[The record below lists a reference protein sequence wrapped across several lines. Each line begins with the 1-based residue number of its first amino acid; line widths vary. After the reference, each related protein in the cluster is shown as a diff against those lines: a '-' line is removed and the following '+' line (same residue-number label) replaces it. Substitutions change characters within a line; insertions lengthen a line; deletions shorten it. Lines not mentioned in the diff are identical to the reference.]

1 MTDQEIW
8 GSLERIFNMTAK
20 ERYTDPAADDL
31 HRECL
36 RRVEE
41 MSRSEMRL
49 SLSRYVRDTML
60 SEEALA
66 NQGGWDD
73 VLAFLDWVDGG
84 ME

>member
-1 MTDQEIW
+1 MDDREVW
-8 GSLERIFNMTAK
+8 ASLERIFDMTPK
-20 ERYTDPAADDL
+20 ERYMDPAVDDL

-36 RRVEE
+36 LRVDD

-60 SEEALA
+60 SEESLA
-66 NQGGWDD
+66 NQGGWEA

>member
-1 MTDQEIW
+1 MDDQELW
-8 GSLERIFNMTAK
+8 ASMERIFNMTPK
-20 ERYTDPAADDL
+20 ERYMDPAADEL

-36 RRVEE
+36 RRIED

-60 SEEALA
+60 SDAALD
-66 NQGGWDD
+66 NQGGWED
-73 VLAFLDWVDGG
+73 VLAFLDWIDGG